1 MGSSLVY
8 MGKNVTWNEMLIK
21 GYIPKKQLKIHEQI
35 FQIKKHCV
43 VIYEKSEIT
52 IQYNK
57 IVYNYPKQSNP

>member
-1 MGSSLVY
+1 MGSSLVF
-8 MGKNVTWNEMLIK
+8 MGKNVTWNEMSIK

-52 IQYNK
+52 IQ
-57 IVYNYPKQSNP
+57 